1 MGKTT
6 NLLKKLLKKIWP
18 WIWKTAVGFLILTNV
33 WVLLYRWVNPPVTY
47 LMVSKYIQDDRED
60 REISYD
66 WVDLEEIS
74 PHLQLAVICSEDQ
87 RFVKH
92 NGISWTAVEKAI
104 EDKKKGK
111 KLRGA
116 STITQQVAKN
126 AFLWPGRS
134 WVRKGLEVYF
144 TYLVEFYWSKS
155 RILEVYL
162 NIIELGPGVYG
173 AEAAAQKYFKR
184 PAAQLTRSQA
194 ALMAVVLPNPIK
206 MSLARPTS
214 YMRNRRQWVIKQ
226 MRLFGGTGYLKRLED
241 A

>member
-1 MGKTT
+1 MKVA
-6 NLLKKLLKKIWP
+6 
-18 WIWKTAVGFLILTNV
+18 WKWTWRIGLVFLILTNL
-33 WVLLYRWVNPPVTY
+33 WVLAYRWINPPITY
-47 LMVSKYIQDDRED
+47 LMVSKYMDDERED
-60 REISYD
+60 ASINYNWEDI
-66 WVDLEEIS
+66 ENIS

-87 RFVKH
+87 KFVKH
-92 NGISWTAVEKAI
+92 NGISWTAIEKAM

-134 WVRKGLEVYF
+134 WIRKGFEFYF
-144 TYLVEFYWSKS
+144 TMLIELYWPKK

-173 AEAAAQKYFKR
+173 AQAAAEQYFKR
-184 PAAQLTRSQA
+184 DASDLSKNQS

-206 MSLARPTS
+206 MSLAKPSS
-214 YMRNRRQWVIKQ
+214 YMRKRRGWVTNQ
-226 MRLFGGTGYLKRLED
+226 MRLFGGTGYLKKLDE
-241 A
+241 